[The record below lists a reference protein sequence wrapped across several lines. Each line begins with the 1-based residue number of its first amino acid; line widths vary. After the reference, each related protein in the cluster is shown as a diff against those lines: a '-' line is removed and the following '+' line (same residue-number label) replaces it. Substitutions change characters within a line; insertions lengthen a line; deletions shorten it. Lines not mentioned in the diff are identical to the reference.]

1 MDDAGAPISLT
12 HVAALLVGILVTY
25 LVVGRGSSQKS
36 LGGQGVGIENGG
48 SSSKTTKKK
57 SKKKKSKSSVTT
69 DPPES
74 EEPAPSSS
82 VTETPS
88 APSAAAAAA
97 AAGGKKKKKK
107 GKAESS
113 SSTTVVAKT
122 ENNPEQTKME
132 GKENRSKES
141 GGGNN
146 KAKSVTTSTPAG
158 SVTPKKQ
165 QQQQQQPKVRDDDGW
180 TTIAET
186 KKDRKMKR
194 PVNNSVPNPNSAAAT
209 VSSTET
215 ITVDAKKIGIII
227 GPKGAT
233 LKGLEEA
240 TGCKLDVNA
249 PSKDDSRATM
259 ASVTLTADKKES
271 LVAAKKAIRE
281 LTSKG
286 YATILQSEK
295 FGENYISVHPRY
307 LNEIVGPA
315 GQTIKA
321 LQTTLDVKIT
331 IPPTDWK
338 PNTIQVGQVKMAKV
352 GVAGSKDRIAQCKQ
366 AIEDLMRYHHS
377 EISHPGM
384 IHKEVHVPSEFF
396 HCIIGTRGSE
406 IKHIKG
412 NFKVQVYMPNEDS
425 LTDNV
430 LVVGNPNNVEKA
442 VTYIH
447 ALMDR
452 DAQQRE
458 TKYNDEYY

>member
-1 MDDAGAPISLT
+1 MDDINTSPISLT

-25 LVVGRGSSQKS
+25 LVVGGGGSSSQKS
-36 LGGQGVGIENGG
+36 SSQDRGIGIVDHETAG
-48 SSSKTTKKK
+48 STATKTAKKK
-57 SKKKKSKSSVTT
+57 AKKKKSKAATT
-69 DPPES
+69 ATTTTATPEP
-74 EEPAPSSS
+74 EETT
-82 VTETPS
+82 V
-88 APSAAAAAA
+88 AAAAAA
-97 AAGGKKKKKK
+97 ASTLSAPTATAGGKKKKKK
-107 GKAESS
+107 GKAGSSSAAATINNNSAPSKTDEKENKPKESS
-113 SSTTVVAKT
+113 GKTNSATTLAA
-122 ENNPEQTKME
+122 
-132 GKENRSKES
+132 S
-141 GGGNN
+141 
-146 KAKSVTTSTPAG
+146 A
-158 SVTPKKQ
+158 PKKQ
-165 QQQQQQPKVRDDDGW
+165 QQQPKVQEEEEW

-186 KKDRKMKR
+186 KKDKKKKR
-194 PVNNSVPNPNSAAAT
+194 PVTTAPNPNSAAAAASTDT
-209 VSSTET
+209 V
-215 ITVDAKKIGIII
+215 TVDAKKIGIII

-259 ASVTLTADKKES
+259 ASVTLTADKKEA

-281 LTSKG
+281 LVSKG
-286 YATILQSEK
+286 YATILQSEN

-307 LNEIVGPA
+307 LNEIVGPS

-338 PNTIQVGQVKMAKV
+338 PNTVQVGQVKMAKV
-352 GVAGSKDRIAQCKQ
+352 GVAGSKEGIAQCKQ
-366 AIEDLMRYHHS
+366 AIQALMQYHHS

-384 IHKEVHVPSEFF
+384 IHQEVHVPSEFF

-425 LTDNV
+425 HTDNV
-430 LVVGNPNNVEKA
+430 LVVGKSNNVEKA
-442 VTYIH
+442 IAYIQT
-447 ALMDR
+447 LMDR
-452 DAQQRE
+452 DALQRE